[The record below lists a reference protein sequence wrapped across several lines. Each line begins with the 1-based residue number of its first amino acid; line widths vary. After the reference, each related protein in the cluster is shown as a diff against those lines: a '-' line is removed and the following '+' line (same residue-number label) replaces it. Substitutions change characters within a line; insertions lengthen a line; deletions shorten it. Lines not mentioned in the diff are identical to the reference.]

1 MKQYNNDFIRLMLG
15 GLLCLFVSACVSDP
29 LADEQYTKK
38 LTLVGAQD
46 ELQEKEVKYGSDGEF
61 FVTVYCGGTKMHE
74 DDVTVT
80 LGEADQSN
88 IDNYNYKNVLE
99 GEIEYVALPK
109 DWYTIPSYTSVIKAG
124 ERYVRFP
131 VRVDTEK
138 IDTDARYLI
147 PLKIVDSSPYP
158 VNEQADT
165 VLLVKVKMINDYSG
179 NYMMTAVDENTVR
192 FFHKSVNEEMPNL
205 DDNGITLTVDKSTGK
220 VSVRPWKSLPVVENS
235 GSGTY
240 QVISGNYGI
249 NTRRYVIEYNYIN
262 SSNKEMYVSV
272 TLETSEN

>member
-1 MKQYNNDFIRLMLG
+1 M
-15 GLLCLFVSACVSDP
+15 
-29 LADEQYTKK
+29 
-38 LTLVGAQD
+38 
-46 ELQEKEVKYGSDGEF
+46 
-61 FVTVYCGGTKMHE
+61 
-74 DDVTVT
+74 
-80 LGEADQSN
+80 
-88 IDNYNYKNVLE
+88 LE

-179 NYMMTAVDENTVR
+179 NYMMKGTEYPM
-192 FFHKSVNEEMPNL
+192 K
-205 DDNGITLTVDKSTGK
+205 NGTPDLL
-220 VSVRPWKSLPVVENS
+220 R
-235 GSGTY
+235 
-240 QVISGNYGI
+240 
-249 NTRRYVIEYNYIN
+249 
-262 SSNKEMYVSV
+262 
-272 TLETSEN
+272 

>member
-1 MKQYNNDFIRLMLG
+1 M
-15 GLLCLFVSACVSDP
+15 
-29 LADEQYTKK
+29 
-38 LTLVGAQD
+38 
-46 ELQEKEVKYGSDGEF
+46 
-61 FVTVYCGGTKMHE
+61 
-74 DDVTVT
+74 
-80 LGEADQSN
+80 
-88 IDNYNYKNVLE
+88 
-99 GEIEYVALPK
+99 
-109 DWYTIPSYTSVIKAG
+109 
-124 ERYVRFP
+124 RFP

-179 NYMMTAVDENTVR
+179 NYMMKGTEYPMKNGAPDLLSGTPIEIARTLTAVDENTVR

-205 DDNGITLTVDKSTGK
+205 DDIGITLTVDKSTGK
-220 VSVRPWKSLPVVENS
+220 VSVSPWKNLPVVENS

-240 QVISGNYGI
+240 QVVSGNYGI